1 MNSQVFQLKELDV
14 ELFEIKEVLQCIFH
28 SIVFHRALGLVRPKE
43 IDLELFDITYVQC
56 GDVEV
61 GRKIDEKITQFV
73 DRVKKH
79 PSRKHQICVSFY
91 EVKNKQSSWFTNKV
105 ERHYWE
111 HWYVNLSL
119 AHHPKPDSG
128 KSRHSKV
135 FNPGESSP
143 EERDAR
149 HSGLEL
155 SLREV
160 LFQIINFGSEKKDHI
175 PPISNLEG
183 ASFPFEITISSSSE
197 SAFGMELLN
206 RMLQTGR
213 PTMLG

>member
-1 MNSQVFQLKELDV
+1 MSCQVFQLKELGV
-14 ELFEIKEVLQCIFH
+14 ELFEIQEVLLCIFH
-28 SIVFHRALGLVRPKE
+28 TIVFHRALGLVRPKD

-61 GRKIDEKITQFV
+61 ETKIDEKVTKFI

-91 EVKNKQSSWFTNKV
+91 EVKNKQTSWFTNQV
-105 ERHYWE
+105 EQS
-111 HWYVNLSL
+111 SL
-119 AHHPKPDSG
+119 
-128 KSRHSKV
+128 
-135 FNPGESSP
+135 

-149 HSGLEL
+149 HSELEL
-155 SLREV
+155 ALHEV

-175 PPISNLEG
+175 PSIPNLEG
-183 ASFPFEITISSSSE
+183 ASFPFEITIACSSE

-206 RMLQTGR
+206 RMLHTGR